1 VLRDHVFAAGSLAV
15 VYVSGAFIR
24 DTLKTADDVTVEEL
38 VPALRTLGIY
48 ARPSVRYPS
57 P

>member
-1 VLRDHVFAAGSLAV
+1 MLRDHVFAAGSLAV